1 MKCNNCGE
9 SKTPMASHS
18 CHLRIADS
26 SFLVGHYSRGCT
38 NEKPAEEEETNDE
51 YPSVTSIPAVS
62 APAVSAPAFD
72 APAWGSAAAVVVD
85 EGW

>member
-1 MKCNNCGE
+1 M
-9 SKTPMASHS
+9 
-18 CHLRIADS
+18 
-26 SFLVGHYSRGCT
+26 GHYSRGCT

-62 APAVSAPAFD
+62 APAFD